1 MIEIEFKDDEISGGL
16 SRLQAALT
24 DLTPV
29 MQDLGEYFVD
39 STKQRFMAGT
49 APDGSPWAPKSEATK
64 ATYRRRGDK
73 VDDRPL
79 FGPSG
84 ALSSG
89 IFHRAGSDSVAWGS
103 SRIYAGV
110 MQFGAAQGQFGAAMG
125 RTRPSEKRASSQDYF
140 SPIPWGDIPARPFL
154 GLSSEDRDVVL
165 EEIAEWLERSVTGP

>member
-49 APDGSPWAPKSEATK
+49 APDGSPWTPKSEVTK

-110 MQFGAAQGQFGAAMG
+110 MHFGAAQGVFG
-125 RTRPSEKRASSQDYF
+125 RSSRGG
-140 SPIPWGDIPARPFL
+140 PLPWGDIPARPFL

-165 EEIAEWLERSVTGP
+165 DEIAEWLERSVTGP